1 MAGLDLIMYKDGL
14 KIGRA
19 EGRAEGKAE
28 GRAEGIEQGI
38 EQGIERG
45 LLQGKLDILV
55 EMVKD
60 KTLSVPEAAKRIG
73 LSEREFLK
81 YIK

>member
-14 KIGRA
+14 KIG
-19 EGRAEGKAE
+19 KAE
-28 GRAEGIEQGI
+28 GRAEGI

-60 KTLSVPEAAKRIG
+60 KTLSVPEAAKRMG
-73 LSEREFLK
+73 LSEKEFLK